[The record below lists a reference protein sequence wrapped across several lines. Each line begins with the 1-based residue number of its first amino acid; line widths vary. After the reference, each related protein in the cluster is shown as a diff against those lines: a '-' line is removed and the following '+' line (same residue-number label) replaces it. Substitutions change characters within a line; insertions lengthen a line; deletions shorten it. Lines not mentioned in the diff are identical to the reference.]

1 MCQRTYRTLDRTF
14 LRATFHQW
22 TGNPL
27 SLSSIELLNGYFIS
41 KEFLFPM
48 HGRKERFVFS
58 GTGSPGMEYI
68 NSKNRSVYP

>member
-41 KEFLFPM
+41 KEFLFIGEKKDLCLAGQGNGI
-48 HGRKERFVFS
+48 HKF
-58 GTGSPGMEYI
+58 
-68 NSKNRSVYP
+68 